1 VMHKPCRT
9 LVDSFRPST
18 SLLRRKALKT
28 WMPAQVGYFRLGPTI
43 IAEVGNTRLRMTS
56 AGMTV
61 ENMIQSER
69 NAL

>member
-1 VMHKPCRT
+1 MAG
-9 LVDSFRPST
+9 LVPAIHV
-18 SLLRRKALKT
+18 LLRELKDVDA
-28 WMPAQVGYFRLGPTI
+28 PPKSDVSDLGQYDF
-43 IAEVGNTRLRMTS
+43 AEVGNTRLRMTS